1 MNYDLKVIKK
11 KFGENMMKLSRE
23 LFPTLLEE
31 KGLLSGLFLDN
42 FNPSKTLY
50 DDIKKNH
57 LEKEFKMFIYSF
69 LNEDEVIE
77 NSKKTPKELFEE
89 EGYDFYECKT
99 EEDIQKFKKYYAR
112 GEELCTFKGKRLDKC
127 YVFFAVK
134 KNVDEIKRENFKNP
148 IREDEYGTSVMSI
161 QFTKDEAHTLSIKN
175 RYNHALLEGNPD
187 ATYRNNLENIA
198 PGLTKSFE
206 NTYGL
211 VQFNPNTNFEM
222 KNYVRGKDGKFYKYN
237 YEINNI
243 YYCTDNII
251 IDNFEVKKLPKERY
265 IVMDYFILDMKEK
278 KITLYD
284 ESINDSFVSSIKN
297 IKKIDALKEDSN
309 KMVIIIGEEGNMIIK
324 LDPNDRIIEINN
336 ETLKSVSDNYFSKS
350 KYIDKLY
357 LNNVVEVGDNFLN
370 KNKSLSKISM
380 DNVKVIGKNFLEY
393 NDSIEEISLLN
404 VERIGYGFMFNSNNP
419 KMKKINMPKVEIIG
433 NSFMFSNYSVME
445 VFMPNV
451 KSIGNN
457 FFIFN
462 SIISTLN
469 LPLVETIGDS
479 FLENNELLYKL
490 YLPNVTNIGYN
501 FLKKNQV
508 LKKIVIPNVVEL
520 NTGALQ
526 FNNSLEELYVP
537 KVVKI
542 GDDVLKYNNTLTEF
556 ESLYL
561 EEIGK
566 NFLEYNRWLEK
577 FIAPNLRK
585 IGLYMLSVNDVLI
598 DIYVSNLMDEYKDNL
613 SKHMKEMLKQETPY
627 TLKLVKQ

>member
-31 KGLLSGLFLDN
+31 KGLLSGIFLDN

-50 DDIKKNH
+50 DDIKKDH
-57 LEKEFKMFIYSF
+57 LEKEFKMFIYGF
-69 LNEDEVIE
+69 LNKDEVIE

-112 GEELCTFKGKRLDKC
+112 GEELCTFKDKRLDKC
-127 YVFFAVK
+127 YVFFVVK
-134 KNVDEIKRENFKNP
+134 KNVDEIKRENFKKP

-211 VQFNPNTNFEM
+211 KQFNPNTNFEI

-243 YYCTDNII
+243 YYCADNII

-265 IVMDYFILDMKEK
+265 IVMDYFVLDMKDK
-278 KITLYD
+278 KIMLYD
-284 ESINDSFVSSIKN
+284 SKIDDSFISSIKN
-297 IKKIDALKEDSN
+297 IKKIDVLKCGLN
-309 KMVIIIGEEGNMIIK
+309 KTIVIIGEEGNMIIK
-324 LDPNDRIIEINN
+324 LDPNDRIIEVDN

-380 DNVKVIGKNFLEY
+380 DNVKIIGNNFLEY
-393 NDSIEEISLLN
+393 NEGIEDISLLN
-404 VERIGYGFMFNSNNP
+404 VKKIGRSFMFNCDNP
-419 KMKKINMPKVEIIG
+419 KLNKIYMPKVEIIG
-433 NSFMFSNYSVME
+433 NSFMFRNNSIME

-451 KSIGNN
+451 KTIGNN
-457 FFIFN
+457 FFM
-462 SIISTLN
+462 LN
-469 LPLVETIGDS
+469 PTIRNIEIPLVRKIGDS
-479 FLENNELLYKL
+479 FLEYDELLFEL
-490 YLPNVTNIGYN
+490 DLPNVVNIGNN
-501 FLKKNQV
+501 FLKRNTL
-508 LKKIVIPNVVEL
+508 LKKIYMPNAVEL
-520 NTGALQ
+520 KTGTLQ
-526 FNNSLEELYVP
+526 FNNSLKELKLPNVT
-537 KVVKI
+537 KI
-542 GDDVLKYNNTLTEF
+542 GDNVLKLNSILTYIE
-556 ESLYL
+556 LPLL
-561 EEIGK
+561 EEIGD
-566 NFLEYNRWLEK
+566 NFLEYNRYLER
-577 FIAPNLRK
+577 FVEPNLRK
-585 IGLYMLSVNDVLI
+585 IGRYMLSHNSVLTDI
-598 DIYVSNLMDEYKDNL
+598 DISNLLDEYKDNL

-627 TLKLVKQ
+627 TLKLKY

>member
-520 NTGALQ
+520 KTGTLQ
-526 FNNSLEELYVP
+526 FNNSLKELYVP

-598 DIYVSNLMDEYKDNL
+598 DIDVSNLMDEYKDNL

>member
-31 KGLLSGLFLDN
+31 KGLLSGIFLDN

-50 DDIKKNH
+50 DDIKKEH
-57 LEKEFKMFIYSF
+57 LEKEFKMFIYGF
-69 LNEDEVIE
+69 LNKDEVIE

-99 EEDIQKFKKYYAR
+99 EEDIQKFKKYYGR
-112 GEELCTFKGKRLDKC
+112 GEELCTFRDRRLDKC

-211 VQFNPNTNFEM
+211 VQFNPNNNFEM
-222 KNYVRGKDGKFYKYN
+222 KNYVRAKDGKFYKYN

-297 IKKIDALKEDSN
+297 IKKIDVLKEDSN

-370 KNKSLSKISM
+370 RNKSLSKISM
-380 DNVKVIGKNFLEY
+380 DNVKIIGKNFLEY
-393 NDSIEEISLLN
+393 NNSIEEISFLN
-404 VERIGYGFMFNSNNP
+404 VEKIGNGFMFQNNNP
-419 KMKKINMPKVEIIG
+419 KFKKIYMPKVEIIG
-433 NSFMFSNYSVME
+433 NSFMFRNNSIME

-457 FFIFN
+457 FFESNQIVR
-462 SIISTLN
+462 TLEI
-469 LPLVETIGDS
+469 PLVEKIGDN
-479 FLENNELLYKL
+479 FLENNELISEL
-490 YLPNVTNIGYN
+490 YLPSVINTGSN
-501 FLKKNQV
+501 FLKKNQI
-508 LKKIVIPNVVEL
+508 LKKLIIPNVIEL
-520 NTGALQ
+520 KNGALQ
-526 FNNSLEELYVP
+526 HNNNLKELYVP

-542 GDDVLKYNNTLTEF
+542 GDDVLMHNNTLTEF

-566 NFLEYNRWLEK
+566 NFLVYNRWLEK

-598 DIYVSNLMDEYKDNL
+598 DIDVSNLTDEYKDNL
-613 SKHMKEMLKQETPY
+613 SKHIKEMLKQETPY
-627 TLKLVKQ
+627 TLKLKY

>member
-566 NFLEYNRWLEK
+566 NFLEYNRWL
-577 FIAPNLRK
+577 
-585 IGLYMLSVNDVLI
+585 
-598 DIYVSNLMDEYKDNL
+598 
-613 SKHMKEMLKQETPY
+613 
-627 TLKLVKQ
+627 

>member
-148 IREDEYGTSVMSI
+148 IREDEYGTSVTSI

-598 DIYVSNLMDEYKDNL
+598 DIDVSNLMDEYKDNL

>member
-31 KGLLSGLFLDN
+31 KGLLSGIFLDN

-50 DDIKKNH
+50 DDIKKEH
-57 LEKEFKMFIYSF
+57 LEKEFKMFIYGF
-69 LNEDEVIE
+69 LNKDEVIE

-112 GEELCTFKGKRLDKC
+112 GEELCTFKDKRLDKC
-127 YVFFAVK
+127 YVFFVVK
-134 KNVDEIKRENFKNP
+134 KNVDEIKRENFKKP

-211 VQFNPNTNFEM
+211 KQFNPNTNFEI

-243 YYCTDNII
+243 YYCADNII

-265 IVMDYFILDMKEK
+265 IVMDYFVLDMKDK
-278 KITLYD
+278 KIMLYD
-284 ESINDSFVSSIKN
+284 SKIDDSFISSIKN
-297 IKKIDALKEDSN
+297 IKKIDVLKCGLN
-309 KMVIIIGEEGNMIIK
+309 KTIVIIGEEGNMIIK
-324 LDPNDRIIEINN
+324 LDPNDRIIEVDN

-380 DNVKVIGKNFLEY
+380 DNVKIIGNNFLEY
-393 NDSIEEISLLN
+393 NEGIEDISLLN
-404 VERIGYGFMFNSNNP
+404 VKKIGRSFMFNCDNP
-419 KMKKINMPKVEIIG
+419 KLNKIYMPKVEEIG
-433 NSFMFSNYSVME
+433 NSFMFGNHSVME
-445 VFMPNV
+445 VIMPNV
-451 KSIGNN
+451 KTIGNN
-457 FFIFN
+457 FFM
-462 SIISTLN
+462 LN
-469 LPLVETIGDS
+469 PTIRNIEIPLVRKIGDS
-479 FLENNELLYKL
+479 FLEYDELLFEL
-490 YLPNVTNIGYN
+490 DLPNVVNIGNN
-501 FLKKNQV
+501 FLKRNTL
-508 LKKIVIPNVVEL
+508 LKKIYMPNAVEL
-520 NTGALQ
+520 KTGTLQ
-526 FNNSLEELYVP
+526 FNNSLKELKLPNVT
-537 KVVKI
+537 KI
-542 GDDVLKYNNTLTEF
+542 GDNVLKLNSILTYIE
-556 ESLYL
+556 LPLL
-561 EEIGK
+561 EEIGD
-566 NFLEYNRWLEK
+566 NFLEYNRYLER
-577 FIAPNLRK
+577 FVEPNLRK
-585 IGLYMLSVNDVLI
+585 IGRYMLSHNSVLTDI
-598 DIYVSNLMDEYKDNL
+598 DISNLLDEYKDNL

-627 TLKLVKQ
+627 TLKLKY

>member
-31 KGLLSGLFLDN
+31 KGLLSGIFLDN

-50 DDIKKNH
+50 DDIKKDH
-57 LEKEFKMFIYSF
+57 LEKEFKMFIYGF
-69 LNEDEVIE
+69 LNKDEVIE

-211 VQFNPNTNFEM
+211 KQFNPNTNFEM

-297 IKKIDALKEDSN
+297 IKKIDVLKEDSN

-370 KNKSLSKISM
+370 RNKSLSKISM
-380 DNVKVIGKNFLEY
+380 DNVKIIGKNFLEY
-393 NDSIEEISLLN
+393 NNSIEEISFLN
-404 VERIGYGFMFNSNNP
+404 VEKIGNGFMFQNNNL
-419 KMKKINMPKVEIIG
+419 KFKKIYMPKVEIIG
-433 NSFMFSNYSVME
+433 NSFMFRNNSIME

-451 KSIGNN
+451 KNIGNN
-457 FFIFN
+457 FFESN
-462 SIISTLN
+462 SIIRILEI
-469 LPLVETIGDS
+469 PLAEKIGDS
-479 FLENNELLYKL
+479 FLENNELISEL
-490 YLPNVTNIGYN
+490 YLLSAINIGSN
-501 FLKKNQV
+501 FLKQNQI
-508 LKKIVIPNVVEL
+508 LKKLIIPNVIEL
-520 NTGALQ
+520 KNGALQ
-526 FNNSLEELYVP
+526 HNNNLKELYVP

-542 GDDVLKYNNTLTEF
+542 GDDVLMHNNTLTEF

-585 IGLYMLSVNDVLI
+585 IGPYMLSVNDALI
-598 DIYVSNLMDEYKDNL
+598 DIDVSNLMDEYKDNL

>member
-31 KGLLSGLFLDN
+31 KGLLSGIFLDN

-50 DDIKKNH
+50 DDIKKDH
-57 LEKEFKMFIYSF
+57 LEKEFKMFIYGF
-69 LNEDEVIE
+69 LNKDEVIE
-77 NSKKTPKELFEE
+77 NSKNTPKELFEE

-112 GEELCTFKGKRLDKC
+112 GEELCTFRGRRLDKC
-127 YVFFAVK
+127 YVFFVVK
-134 KNVDEIKRENFKNP
+134 KNVDEIKREKFKKP
-148 IREDEYGTSVMSI
+148 IREDDYGTSVMSI

-211 VQFNPNTNFEM
+211 KQFNPNTNFEI
-222 KNYVRGKDGKFYKYN
+222 KNYVRGKNGKFYKYN

-243 YYCTDNII
+243 YYCTDNVI

-265 IVMDYFILDMKEK
+265 IVMDYFILDMKDK

-297 IKKIDALKEDSN
+297 IKKIDVLKCGLN
-309 KMVIIIGEEGNMIIK
+309 KTIVIIGEEGNMIIK
-324 LDPNDRIIEINN
+324 LDPNDRIIEVDN

-380 DNVKVIGKNFLEY
+380 DNVKIIGNNFLEY
-393 NDSIEEISLLN
+393 NEGIEDISLLN
-404 VERIGYGFMFNSNNP
+404 VKKIGRSFMFNCDNP
-419 KMKKINMPKVEIIG
+419 KLNKIYMPKVEEIG
-433 NSFMFSNYSVME
+433 NSFMFGNHSVME
-445 VFMPNV
+445 VIMPNV
-451 KSIGNN
+451 KTIGNN
-457 FFIFN
+457 FFM
-462 SIISTLN
+462 LN
-469 LPLVETIGDS
+469 PTIRNIEIPLVRKIGDS
-479 FLENNELLYKL
+479 FLEYDELLFEL
-490 YLPNVTNIGYN
+490 DLPNVVNIGNN
-501 FLKKNQV
+501 FLKRNTL
-508 LKKIVIPNVVEL
+508 LKKIYMPNAVEL
-520 NTGALQ
+520 KTGTLQ
-526 FNNSLEELYVP
+526 FNNSLKELKLPNVT
-537 KVVKI
+537 KI
-542 GDDVLKYNNTLTEF
+542 GDNVLKLNSILTYIE
-556 ESLYL
+556 LPLL
-561 EEIGK
+561 EEIGD
-566 NFLEYNRWLEK
+566 NFLEYNRYLER
-577 FIAPNLRK
+577 FVEPNLRK
-585 IGLYMLSVNDVLI
+585 IGRYMLSHNSVLTDI
-598 DIYVSNLMDEYKDNL
+598 DISNLLDEYKDNL

>member
-31 KGLLSGLFLDN
+31 KDLLSGIFLDN

-50 DDIKKNH
+50 DDIKKDH
-57 LEKEFKMFIYSF
+57 LEKEFKMFIYGF
-69 LNEDEVIE
+69 LNKDEVIE

-112 GEELCTFKGKRLDKC
+112 GEELCTFRGRRLDKC
-127 YVFFAVK
+127 YVFFVVK
-134 KNVDEIKRENFKNP
+134 KNVDEIKREKFKKP
-148 IREDEYGTSVMSI
+148 IREDDYGTSVMSI

-211 VQFNPNTNFEM
+211 KQFNPNTNFEI

-243 YYCTDNII
+243 YYCADNII

-265 IVMDYFILDMKEK
+265 IVMDYFILDMKDK

-297 IKKIDALKEDSN
+297 IKKIDVLKCGLN
-309 KMVIIIGEEGNMIIK
+309 KTIVIIGEEGNMIIK
-324 LDPNDRIIEINN
+324 LDPNDRIIEVDN

-380 DNVKVIGKNFLEY
+380 DNVKIIGNNFLEY
-393 NDSIEEISLLN
+393 NEGIEDISLLN
-404 VERIGYGFMFNSNNP
+404 VKKIGRSFMFNCDNP
-419 KMKKINMPKVEIIG
+419 KLNKIYMPKVEEIG
-433 NSFMFSNYSVME
+433 NSFMFGNHSVME
-445 VFMPNV
+445 VIMPNV
-451 KSIGNN
+451 KTIGNN
-457 FFIFN
+457 FFM
-462 SIISTLN
+462 LN
-469 LPLVETIGDS
+469 PTIRNIEIPLVRKIGDS
-479 FLENNELLYKL
+479 FLEYDELLFEL
-490 YLPNVTNIGYN
+490 DLPNVVNIGNN
-501 FLKKNQV
+501 FLKRNTL
-508 LKKIVIPNVVEL
+508 LKKIYMPNAVEL
-520 NTGALQ
+520 KTGTLQ
-526 FNNSLEELYVP
+526 FNNSLKELKLPNVT
-537 KVVKI
+537 KI
-542 GDDVLKYNNTLTEF
+542 GDNVLKLNSILTYIE
-556 ESLYL
+556 LPLL
-561 EEIGK
+561 EEIGD
-566 NFLEYNRWLEK
+566 NFLEYNRYLER
-577 FIAPNLRK
+577 FVEPNLRK
-585 IGLYMLSVNDVLI
+585 IGRYMLSHNSVLTDI
-598 DIYVSNLMDEYKDNL
+598 DISNLLDEYKDNL

-627 TLKLVKQ
+627 TLKLKY

>member
-31 KGLLSGLFLDN
+31 KGLLSGIFLDN

-50 DDIKKNH
+50 DDIKKDH
-57 LEKEFKMFIYSF
+57 LEKEFKMFIYGF
-69 LNEDEVIE
+69 LNKDEVIE

-112 GEELCTFKGKRLDKC
+112 GEELCTFRGRRLDKC
-127 YVFFAVK
+127 YVFFVVK
-134 KNVDEIKRENFKNP
+134 KNVDEIKREKFKKP
-148 IREDEYGTSVMSI
+148 IKEDDYGTSVMSI

-211 VQFNPNTNFEM
+211 KQFNPNTNFEI

-243 YYCTDNII
+243 YYCADNII

-265 IVMDYFILDMKEK
+265 IVMDYFILDMKDK

-284 ESINDSFVSSIKN
+284 ESINDSFFSSIKN
-297 IKKIDALKEDSN
+297 IKKIDVLKCGLN
-309 KMVIIIGEEGNMIIK
+309 KTIVIIGEEGNMIIK
-324 LDPNDRIIEINN
+324 LDPNDRIIEVDN

-380 DNVKVIGKNFLEY
+380 DNVKIIGNNFLEY
-393 NDSIEEISLLN
+393 NEGIEDISLLN
-404 VERIGYGFMFNSNNP
+404 VKKIGRSFMFNCDNP
-419 KMKKINMPKVEIIG
+419 KLNKIYMPKVEEIG
-433 NSFMFSNYSVME
+433 NSFMFGNHSVME
-445 VFMPNV
+445 VIMPNV
-451 KSIGNN
+451 KKIGNN
-457 FFIFN
+457 FFM
-462 SIISTLN
+462 LN
-469 LPLVETIGDS
+469 PTIRNIEIPLVRKIGDS
-479 FLENNELLYKL
+479 FLEYDELLFEL
-490 YLPNVTNIGYN
+490 DLPNVVNIGNN
-501 FLKKNQV
+501 FLKRNTL
-508 LKKIVIPNVVEL
+508 LKKIYMPNAVEL
-520 NTGALQ
+520 KTGTLQ
-526 FNNSLEELYVP
+526 FNNSLKELKLPNVT
-537 KVVKI
+537 KI
-542 GDDVLKYNNTLTEF
+542 GDNVLKLNSILTYIE
-556 ESLYL
+556 LPLL
-561 EEIGK
+561 EEIGD
-566 NFLEYNRWLEK
+566 NFLEYNRYLER
-577 FIAPNLRK
+577 FVEPNLRK
-585 IGLYMLSVNDVLI
+585 IGRYMLSHNSVLTDI
-598 DIYVSNLMDEYKDNL
+598 DISNLLDEYKDNL

-627 TLKLVKQ
+627 TLKLKY

>member
-31 KGLLSGLFLDN
+31 KDLLSGIFLDN

-50 DDIKKNH
+50 DDIKKDH
-57 LEKEFKMFIYSF
+57 LEKEFKMFIYGF
-69 LNEDEVIE
+69 LNKDEVIE

-112 GEELCTFKGKRLDKC
+112 GEELCTFRGRRLDKC
-127 YVFFAVK
+127 YVFFVVK
-134 KNVDEIKRENFKNP
+134 KNVDEIKREKFKKP
-148 IREDEYGTSVMSI
+148 IREDDYGTSVMSI

-211 VQFNPNTNFEM
+211 KQFNPNTNFEI

-243 YYCTDNII
+243 YYCADNII

-265 IVMDYFILDMKEK
+265 IVMDYFILDMKDK

-297 IKKIDALKEDSN
+297 IKKIDVLKCGLN
-309 KMVIIIGEEGNMIIK
+309 KIVVIIGEEGNMIIK
-324 LDPNDRIIEINN
+324 LDPNDRIIEVDN

-380 DNVKVIGKNFLEY
+380 DNVKIIGNNFLEY
-393 NDSIEEISLLN
+393 NEGIEDISLLN
-404 VERIGYGFMFNSNNP
+404 VKKIGRSFMFNCDNP
-419 KMKKINMPKVEIIG
+419 KLNKIYMPKVEEIG
-433 NSFMFSNYSVME
+433 NSFMFGNHSVME
-445 VFMPNV
+445 VIMPNV
-451 KSIGNN
+451 KTIGNN
-457 FFIFN
+457 FFM
-462 SIISTLN
+462 LN
-469 LPLVETIGDS
+469 PTIRNIEIPLVRKIGDS
-479 FLENNELLYKL
+479 FLEYDELLFEL
-490 YLPNVTNIGYN
+490 DLPNVVNIGNN
-501 FLKKNQV
+501 FLKRNTL
-508 LKKIVIPNVVEL
+508 LKKIYMPNAVEL
-520 NTGALQ
+520 KTGTLQ
-526 FNNSLEELYVP
+526 FNNSLKELKLPNVT
-537 KVVKI
+537 KI
-542 GDDVLKYNNTLTEF
+542 GDNVLKLNSILTYIE
-556 ESLYL
+556 LPLL
-561 EEIGK
+561 EEIGD
-566 NFLEYNRWLEK
+566 NFLEYNRYLER
-577 FIAPNLRK
+577 FVEPNLRK
-585 IGLYMLSVNDVLI
+585 IGRYMLSHNSVLTDI
-598 DIYVSNLMDEYKDNL
+598 DISNLLDEYKDNL

-627 TLKLVKQ
+627 TLKLKY

>member
-31 KGLLSGLFLDN
+31 KGLLSGIFLDN

-50 DDIKKNH
+50 DDIKKDH
-57 LEKEFKMFIYSF
+57 LEKEFKMFIYGF
-69 LNEDEVIE
+69 LNKDEVIE

-112 GEELCTFKGKRLDKC
+112 GEELCTFRDRRLDKC
-127 YVFFAVK
+127 YVFFVVK
-134 KNVDEIKRENFKNP
+134 KNVDEIKREKFKKP
-148 IREDEYGTSVMSI
+148 IREDDYGTSVMSI

-211 VQFNPNTNFEM
+211 KQFNPNTNFEI

-243 YYCTDNII
+243 YYCADNII

-265 IVMDYFILDMKEK
+265 IVMDYFILDMKDK

-297 IKKIDALKEDSN
+297 IKKIDVLKCGLN
-309 KMVIIIGEEGNMIIK
+309 KTIVIIGEEGNMIIK
-324 LDPNDRIIEINN
+324 LDPNDRIIEVDN

-380 DNVKVIGKNFLEY
+380 DNVKIIGNNFLEY
-393 NDSIEEISLLN
+393 NEGIEDISLLN
-404 VERIGYGFMFNSNNP
+404 VKKIGRSFMFNCDNP
-419 KMKKINMPKVEIIG
+419 KLNKIYMPKVEEIG
-433 NSFMFSNYSVME
+433 NSFMFGNHSVME
-445 VFMPNV
+445 VIMPNV
-451 KSIGNN
+451 KKIGNN
-457 FFIFN
+457 FFM
-462 SIISTLN
+462 LN
-469 LPLVETIGDS
+469 PTIRNIEIPLVRKIGDS
-479 FLENNELLYKL
+479 FLEYDELLFEL
-490 YLPNVTNIGYN
+490 DLPNVVNIGNN
-501 FLKKNQV
+501 FLKRNTL
-508 LKKIVIPNVVEL
+508 LKKIYMPNAVEL
-520 NTGALQ
+520 KTGTLQ
-526 FNNSLEELYVP
+526 FNNSLKELKLPNVT
-537 KVVKI
+537 KI
-542 GDDVLKYNNTLTEF
+542 GDNVLKLNSILTYIE
-556 ESLYL
+556 LPLL
-561 EEIGK
+561 EEIGD
-566 NFLEYNRWLEK
+566 NFLEYNRYLER
-577 FIAPNLRK
+577 FVEPNLRK
-585 IGLYMLSVNDVLI
+585 IGRYMLSHNSVLTDI
-598 DIYVSNLMDEYKDNL
+598 DISNLLDEYKDNL

-627 TLKLVKQ
+627 TLKLKY

>member
-598 DIYVSNLMDEYKDNL
+598 DIDVSNLMDEYKDNL
-613 SKHMKEMLKQETPY
+613 SKHMKEMLKQETQY

>member
-211 VQFNPNTNFEM
+211 VQFNPNINFEM

-598 DIYVSNLMDEYKDNL
+598 DIDVSNLMDEYKDNL

>member
-11 KFGENMMKLSRE
+11 KFGEKMMKLSRE

-598 DIYVSNLMDEYKDNL
+598 DIDVSNLMDEYKDNL

>member
-31 KGLLSGLFLDN
+31 KGLLSGIFLDN

-50 DDIKKNH
+50 DDIKKDH
-57 LEKEFKMFIYSF
+57 LEKEFKMFIYGF
-69 LNEDEVIE
+69 LNKDEVIE

-112 GEELCTFKGKRLDKC
+112 GEELCTFRGRRLDKC
-127 YVFFAVK
+127 YVFFVVK
-134 KNVDEIKRENFKNP
+134 KNVDEIKREKFKKP
-148 IREDEYGTSVMSI
+148 IREDDYGTSVMSI

-211 VQFNPNTNFEM
+211 KQFNPNTNFEI

-243 YYCTDNII
+243 YYCADNII

-265 IVMDYFILDMKEK
+265 IVMDYFILDMKDK

-297 IKKIDALKEDSN
+297 IKKIDVLKCGLN
-309 KMVIIIGEEGNMIIK
+309 KTIVIIGEEGNMIIK
-324 LDPNDRIIEINN
+324 LDPNDRIIEVDN

-380 DNVKVIGKNFLEY
+380 DNVKIIGNNFLEY
-393 NDSIEEISLLN
+393 NEGIEDISLLN
-404 VERIGYGFMFNSNNP
+404 VKKIGRSFMFNCDNP
-419 KMKKINMPKVEIIG
+419 KLNKIYMPKVEEIG
-433 NSFMFSNYSVME
+433 NSFMFGNHSVME
-445 VFMPNV
+445 VIMPNV
-451 KSIGNN
+451 KTIGNN
-457 FFIFN
+457 FFM
-462 SIISTLN
+462 LN
-469 LPLVETIGDS
+469 PTIRNIEIPLVRKIGDS
-479 FLENNELLYKL
+479 FLEYDELLFEL
-490 YLPNVTNIGYN
+490 DLPNVVNIGNN
-501 FLKKNQV
+501 FLKRNTL
-508 LKKIVIPNVVEL
+508 LKKIYMPNAVEL
-520 NTGALQ
+520 KTGTLQ
-526 FNNSLEELYVP
+526 FNNSLKELKLPNVT
-537 KVVKI
+537 KI
-542 GDDVLKYNNTLTEF
+542 GDNVLKLNSILTYIE
-556 ESLYL
+556 LPLL
-561 EEIGK
+561 EEIGD
-566 NFLEYNRWLEK
+566 NFLEYNRYLER
-577 FIAPNLRK
+577 FVEPNLRK
-585 IGLYMLSVNDVLI
+585 IGRYMLSHNSVLTDI
-598 DIYVSNLMDEYKDNL
+598 DISNLLDEYKDNL

-627 TLKLVKQ
+627 TLKLKY

>member
-11 KFGENMMKLSRE
+11 KFGEDMMKLSRE

-31 KGLLSGLFLDN
+31 QGLLSGIFLDN
-42 FNPSKTLY
+42 FNPSKILY
-50 DDIKKNH
+50 EDIKKNH
-57 LEKEFKMFIYSF
+57 LEKEFKIFIYGF

-89 EGYDFYECKT
+89 EGYDFFECQT

-112 GEELCTFKGKRLDKC
+112 GEELCTFRGKRLNKC

-134 KNVDEIKRENFKNP
+134 KNVDEIKRENFKTP

-161 QFTKDEAHTLSIKN
+161 QFTKDESHTLSIKN
-175 RYNHALLEGNPD
+175 RYNHALLNGNPD
-187 ATYRNNLENIA
+187 VTYRNNLENIA

-211 VQFNPNTNFEM
+211 KQFNPNTNFEI

-243 YYCTDNII
+243 YYC
-251 IDNFEVKKLPKERY
+251 
-265 IVMDYFILDMKEK
+265 MKEK

-297 IKKIDALKEDSN
+297 IKKIDILKEDSN
-309 KMVIIIGEEGNMIIK
+309 KIVVIIGEEGNMIIK
-324 LDPNDRIIEINN
+324 LDPNDRIIEVDN
-336 ETLKSVSDNYFSKS
+336 ETLKNVSDNYFFRT

-370 KNKSLSKISM
+370 KNKSLSKILM
-380 DNVKVIGKNFLEY
+380 DNVKIIGKNFLEY
-393 NDSIEEISLLN
+393 NNNIEEISFFN
-404 VERIGYGFMFNSNNP
+404 VEKIGNGFMFQNNNP
-419 KMKKINMPKVEIIG
+419 KFKKIYMPKVEKIG
-433 NSFMFSNYSVME
+433 NNFMFRNNSVME
-445 VFMPNV
+445 VFMPCV

-457 FFIFN
+457 FFDSNQIVR
-462 SIISTLN
+462 ILEI
-469 LPLVETIGDS
+469 PLAEKIGDN
-479 FLENNELLYKL
+479 FLENNELISKL
-490 YLPNVTNIGYN
+490 YLPSAINIGSN
-501 FLKKNQV
+501 FLKQNQI
-508 LKKIVIPNVVEL
+508 LKKIIIPNVIEL
-520 NTGALQ
+520 KNGTLQ
-526 FNNSLEELYVP
+526 HNNNLKELYVP
-537 KVVKI
+537 RVVKI
-542 GDDVLKYNNTLTEF
+542 GDNVLELNNSLTEF

-566 NFLEYNRWLEK
+566 KFLEYNRWLEK

-585 IGLYMLSVNDVLI
+585 IGPYMLSVNDALI
-598 DIYVSNLMDEYKDNL
+598 DIVISNLTDEYKDNL

-627 TLKLVKQ
+627 TLKLKY

>member
-11 KFGENMMKLSRE
+11 KFGEKMMKLSRE

-187 ATYRNNLENIA
+187 STYRNNLENIA

-598 DIYVSNLMDEYKDNL
+598 DIDVSNLMDEYKDNL

-627 TLKLVKQ
+627 TLKLKY

>member
-11 KFGENMMKLSRE
+11 KFGEDMMKLSRE

-31 KGLLSGLFLDN
+31 QGLLSGIFLDN
-42 FNPSKTLY
+42 FNPSKILY
-50 DDIKKNH
+50 EDIKKNH
-57 LEKEFKMFIYSF
+57 LEKEFKMFIYGF

-77 NSKKTPKELFEE
+77 NSKRTPKELFEE

-99 EEDIQKFKKYYAR
+99 EEDIQKFKKYYTR
-112 GEELCTFKGKRLDKC
+112 GEELCTFRDRRLDKC
-127 YVFFAVK
+127 YVFFVVK
-134 KNVDEIKRENFKNP
+134 KNVDEIKRENFKKP

-211 VQFNPNTNFEM
+211 KQFNPNTNFEI

-243 YYCTDNII
+243 YYCADNII

-265 IVMDYFILDMKEK
+265 IVMDYFILDMKDK

-297 IKKIDALKEDSN
+297 IKKIDILKEDSN
-309 KMVIIIGEEGNMIIK
+309 KRVVIIGEEGNMIIK
-324 LDPNDRIIEINN
+324 LDPNDRIIEVDN

-380 DNVKVIGKNFLEY
+380 DNVKIIGKNFLEY
-393 NDSIEEISLLN
+393 NDGIEEISFSN
-404 VERIGYGFMFNSNNP
+404 VEKIGYGFMFHSNNS

-433 NSFMFSNYSVME
+433 NSFMFSNDSVME

-457 FFIFN
+457 FLIFN

-469 LPLVETIGDS
+469 LPLVETIGYG
-479 FLENNELLYKL
+479 FLENNELLYEL

-501 FLKKNQV
+501 FLKKNQL
-508 LKKIVIPNVVEL
+508 LKKIVIPNAVEL
-520 NTGALQ
+520 KTGSLQ
-526 FNNSLEELYVP
+526 FNNSLKELHVP

-585 IGLYMLSVNDVLI
+585 IGPYILLHNNVLFDI
-598 DIYVSNLMDEYKDNL
+598 DVSNLTDEYKDNL

-627 TLKLVKQ
+627 TLKLKY

>member
-11 KFGENMMKLSRE
+11 KFGEKMMKLSRE

-520 NTGALQ
+520 NTVALQ

-598 DIYVSNLMDEYKDNL
+598 DIDVSNLMDEYKDNL

>member
-31 KGLLSGLFLDN
+31 KGLLSGIFLDN

-50 DDIKKNH
+50 DDIKKDH
-57 LEKEFKMFIYSF
+57 LEKEFKMFIYGF
-69 LNEDEVIE
+69 LNKDEVIE

-112 GEELCTFKGKRLDKC
+112 GEELCTFRGRRLYKC
-127 YVFFAVK
+127 YVFFVVK
-134 KNVDEIKRENFKNP
+134 KNVDEIKREKFKKP
-148 IREDEYGTSVMSI
+148 IREDDYGTSVMSI

-211 VQFNPNTNFEM
+211 KQFNPNTNFEI

-243 YYCTDNII
+243 YYCADNII

-265 IVMDYFILDMKEK
+265 IVMDYFILDMKDK

-297 IKKIDALKEDSN
+297 IKKIDVLKCGLN
-309 KMVIIIGEEGNMIIK
+309 KTIVIIGEEGNMIIK
-324 LDPNDRIIEINN
+324 LDPNDRIIEVDN

-380 DNVKVIGKNFLEY
+380 DNVKIIGNNFLEY
-393 NDSIEEISLLN
+393 NEGIEDISLLN
-404 VERIGYGFMFNSNNP
+404 VKKIGRSFMFNCDNP
-419 KMKKINMPKVEIIG
+419 KLNKIYMPKVEEIG
-433 NSFMFSNYSVME
+433 NSFMFGNHSVME
-445 VFMPNV
+445 VIMPNV
-451 KSIGNN
+451 KTIGNN
-457 FFIFN
+457 FFM
-462 SIISTLN
+462 LN
-469 LPLVETIGDS
+469 PTIRNIEIPLVRKIGDS
-479 FLENNELLYKL
+479 FLEYDELLFEL
-490 YLPNVTNIGYN
+490 DLPNVVNIGNN
-501 FLKKNQV
+501 FLKRNTL
-508 LKKIVIPNVVEL
+508 LKKIYMPNAVEL
-520 NTGALQ
+520 KTGTLQ
-526 FNNSLEELYVP
+526 FNNSLKELKLPNVT
-537 KVVKI
+537 KI
-542 GDDVLKYNNTLTEF
+542 GDNVLKLNSILTYIE
-556 ESLYL
+556 LPLL
-561 EEIGK
+561 EEIGD
-566 NFLEYNRWLEK
+566 NFLEYNRYLER
-577 FIAPNLRK
+577 FVEPNLRK
-585 IGLYMLSVNDVLI
+585 IGRYMLSHNSVLTDI
-598 DIYVSNLMDEYKDNL
+598 DISNLLDEYKDNL

-627 TLKLVKQ
+627 TLKLKY

>member
-598 DIYVSNLMDEYKDNL
+598 DIDVSNLMDEYKDNL

>member
-1 MNYDLKVIKK
+1 MI
-11 KFGENMMKLSRE
+11 KLSRE

-31 KGLLSGLFLDN
+31 KGLLSGIFLDN

-50 DDIKKNH
+50 DDIKKDH
-57 LEKEFKMFIYSF
+57 LEKEFKMFIYGF
-69 LNEDEVIE
+69 LNKDEVIE

-112 GEELCTFKGKRLDKC
+112 GEELCTFRDRRLDKC
-127 YVFFAVK
+127 YVFFVVK
-134 KNVDEIKRENFKNP
+134 KNVDEIKREKFKKP
-148 IREDEYGTSVMSI
+148 IREDDYGTSVMSI

-211 VQFNPNTNFEM
+211 KQFNPNTNFEI

-243 YYCTDNII
+243 YYCADNII

-265 IVMDYFILDMKEK
+265 IVMDYFILDMKDK

-297 IKKIDALKEDSN
+297 IKKIDVLKCGLN
-309 KMVIIIGEEGNMIIK
+309 KTIVIIGEEGNMIIK
-324 LDPNDRIIEINN
+324 LDPNDRIIEVDN

-380 DNVKVIGKNFLEY
+380 DNVKIIGNNFLEY
-393 NDSIEEISLLN
+393 NEGIEDISLLN
-404 VERIGYGFMFNSNNP
+404 VKKIGRSFMFNCDNP
-419 KMKKINMPKVEIIG
+419 KLNKIYMPKVEEIG
-433 NSFMFSNYSVME
+433 NSFMFGNHSVME
-445 VFMPNV
+445 VIMPNV
-451 KSIGNN
+451 KKIGNN
-457 FFIFN
+457 FFM
-462 SIISTLN
+462 LN
-469 LPLVETIGDS
+469 PTIRNIEIPLVRKIGDS
-479 FLENNELLYKL
+479 FLEYDELLFEL
-490 YLPNVTNIGYN
+490 DLPNVVNIGNN
-501 FLKKNQV
+501 FLKRNTL
-508 LKKIVIPNVVEL
+508 LKKIYMPNAVEL
-520 NTGALQ
+520 KTGTLQ
-526 FNNSLEELYVP
+526 FNNSLKELKLPNVT
-537 KVVKI
+537 KI
-542 GDDVLKYNNTLTEF
+542 GDNVLKLNSILTYIE
-556 ESLYL
+556 LPLL
-561 EEIGK
+561 EEIGD
-566 NFLEYNRWLEK
+566 NFLEYNRYLER
-577 FIAPNLRK
+577 FVEPNLRK
-585 IGLYMLSVNDVLI
+585 IGRYMLSHNSVLTDI
-598 DIYVSNLMDEYKDNL
+598 DISNLLDEYKDNL

-627 TLKLVKQ
+627 TLKLKY

>member
-31 KGLLSGLFLDN
+31 KGLLSGIFLDN

-50 DDIKKNH
+50 DDIKKDH
-57 LEKEFKMFIYSF
+57 LEKEFKMFIYGF
-69 LNEDEVIE
+69 LNKDEVIE

-112 GEELCTFKGKRLDKC
+112 GEELCTFRGRRLDKC
-127 YVFFAVK
+127 YVFFVVK
-134 KNVDEIKRENFKNP
+134 KNVDEIKREKFKKP
-148 IREDEYGTSVMSI
+148 IKEDDYGTSVMSI

-211 VQFNPNTNFEM
+211 KQFNPNTNFEI

-243 YYCTDNII
+243 YYCADNII

-265 IVMDYFILDMKEK
+265 IVMDYFILDMKDK

-297 IKKIDALKEDSN
+297 IKKIDVLKCGLN
-309 KMVIIIGEEGNMIIK
+309 KTIVIIGEEGNMIIK
-324 LDPNDRIIEINN
+324 LDPNDRIIEVDN

-380 DNVKVIGKNFLEY
+380 DNVKIIGNNFLEY
-393 NDSIEEISLLN
+393 NEGIEDISLLN
-404 VERIGYGFMFNSNNP
+404 VKKIGRSFMFNCDNP
-419 KMKKINMPKVEIIG
+419 KLNKIYMPKVEEIG
-433 NSFMFSNYSVME
+433 NSFMFGNHSVME
-445 VFMPNV
+445 VIMPNV
-451 KSIGNN
+451 KKIGNN
-457 FFIFN
+457 FFM
-462 SIISTLN
+462 LN
-469 LPLVETIGDS
+469 PTIRNIEIPLVRKIGDS
-479 FLENNELLYKL
+479 FLEYDELLFEL
-490 YLPNVTNIGYN
+490 DLPNVVNIGNN
-501 FLKKNQV
+501 FLKRNTL
-508 LKKIVIPNVVEL
+508 LKKIYMPNAVEL
-520 NTGALQ
+520 KTGTLQ
-526 FNNSLEELYVP
+526 FNNSLKELKLPNVT
-537 KVVKI
+537 KI
-542 GDDVLKYNNTLTEF
+542 GDNVLKLNSILTYIE
-556 ESLYL
+556 LPLL
-561 EEIGK
+561 EEIGD
-566 NFLEYNRWLEK
+566 NFLEYNRYLER
-577 FIAPNLRK
+577 FVEPNLRK
-585 IGLYMLSVNDVLI
+585 IGRYMLSHNSVLTDI
-598 DIYVSNLMDEYKDNL
+598 DISNLLDEYKDNL

-627 TLKLVKQ
+627 TLKLKY

>member
-31 KGLLSGLFLDN
+31 KGLLSGIFLDN

-50 DDIKKNH
+50 DDIKKDH
-57 LEKEFKMFIYSF
+57 LEKEFKMFIYGF
-69 LNEDEVIE
+69 LNKDEVIE

-112 GEELCTFKGKRLDKC
+112 GEELCTFKDKRLNKC
-127 YVFFAVK
+127 YVFFVVK
-134 KNVDEIKRENFKNP
+134 KNVDEIKREKFKKP

-211 VQFNPNTNFEM
+211 KQFNPNTNFEI

-243 YYCTDNII
+243 YYCADNII

-265 IVMDYFILDMKEK
+265 IVMDYFILDMKDK

-297 IKKIDALKEDSN
+297 IKKIDVLKCGLN
-309 KMVIIIGEEGNMIIK
+309 KTIVIIGEEGNMIIK
-324 LDPNDRIIEINN
+324 LDPNDRIIEVDN

-380 DNVKVIGKNFLEY
+380 DNVKIIGNNFLEY
-393 NDSIEEISLLN
+393 NEGIEDISLLN
-404 VERIGYGFMFNSNNP
+404 VKKIGRSFMFNCDNP
-419 KMKKINMPKVEIIG
+419 KLNKIYMPKVEEIG
-433 NSFMFSNYSVME
+433 NSFMFGNHSVME
-445 VFMPNV
+445 VIMPNV
-451 KSIGNN
+451 KTIGNN
-457 FFIFN
+457 FFM
-462 SIISTLN
+462 LN
-469 LPLVETIGDS
+469 PTIRNIEIPLVRKIGDS
-479 FLENNELLYKL
+479 FLEYDELLFEL
-490 YLPNVTNIGYN
+490 DLPNVVNIGNN
-501 FLKKNQV
+501 FLKRNTL
-508 LKKIVIPNVVEL
+508 LKKIYMPNAVEL
-520 NTGALQ
+520 KTGTLQ
-526 FNNSLEELYVP
+526 FNNSLKELKLPNVT
-537 KVVKI
+537 KI
-542 GDDVLKYNNTLTEF
+542 GDNVLKLNSILTYIE
-556 ESLYL
+556 LPLL
-561 EEIGK
+561 EEIGD
-566 NFLEYNRWLEK
+566 NFLEYNRYLER
-577 FIAPNLRK
+577 FVEPNLRK
-585 IGLYMLSVNDVLI
+585 IGRYMLSHNSVLTDI
-598 DIYVSNLMDEYKDNL
+598 DISNLLDEYKDNL

-627 TLKLVKQ
+627 TLKLKY

>member
-69 LNEDEVIE
+69 LNQDEVIE

-99 EEDIQKFKKYYAR
+99 EEDIQKFKKYCAR

-526 FNNSLEELYVP
+526 LNNSLEELYVP

-598 DIYVSNLMDEYKDNL
+598 DIDVSNLMDEYKDNL

>member
-31 KGLLSGLFLDN
+31 KGLLSGIFLDN

-50 DDIKKNH
+50 DDIKKDH
-57 LEKEFKMFIYSF
+57 LEKEFKMFIYGF
-69 LNEDEVIE
+69 LNKDEVIE

-112 GEELCTFKGKRLDKC
+112 GEELCTFRDRRLDKC
-127 YVFFAVK
+127 YVFFVVK
-134 KNVDEIKRENFKNP
+134 KNVDEIKREKFKKP
-148 IREDEYGTSVMSI
+148 IREDDYGTSVMSI
-161 QFTKDEAHTLSIKN
+161 QFTKDEAHTLSKKN

-211 VQFNPNTNFEM
+211 KQFNPNTNFEI

-243 YYCTDNII
+243 YYCADNII

-265 IVMDYFILDMKEK
+265 IVMDYFILDMKDK

-297 IKKIDALKEDSN
+297 IKKIDVLKCGLN
-309 KMVIIIGEEGNMIIK
+309 KTIVIIGEEGNMIIK
-324 LDPNDRIIEINN
+324 LDPNDRIIEVDN

-380 DNVKVIGKNFLEY
+380 DNVKIIGNNFLEY
-393 NDSIEEISLLN
+393 NEGIEDISLLN
-404 VERIGYGFMFNSNNP
+404 VKKIGRSFMFNCDNP
-419 KMKKINMPKVEIIG
+419 KLNKIYMPKVEEIG
-433 NSFMFSNYSVME
+433 NSFMFGNHSVME
-445 VFMPNV
+445 VIMPNV
-451 KSIGNN
+451 KKIGNN
-457 FFIFN
+457 FFM
-462 SIISTLN
+462 LN
-469 LPLVETIGDS
+469 PTIRNIEIPLVRKIGDS
-479 FLENNELLYKL
+479 FLEYDELLFEL
-490 YLPNVTNIGYN
+490 DLPNVVNIGNN
-501 FLKKNQV
+501 FLKRNTL
-508 LKKIVIPNVVEL
+508 LKKIYMPNAVEL
-520 NTGALQ
+520 KTGTLQ
-526 FNNSLEELYVP
+526 FNNSLKELKLPNVT
-537 KVVKI
+537 KI
-542 GDDVLKYNNTLTEF
+542 GDNVLKLNSILTYIE
-556 ESLYL
+556 LPLL
-561 EEIGK
+561 EEIGD
-566 NFLEYNRWLEK
+566 NFLEYNRYLER
-577 FIAPNLRK
+577 FVEPNLRK
-585 IGLYMLSVNDVLI
+585 IGRYMLSHNSVLTDI
-598 DIYVSNLMDEYKDNL
+598 DISNLLDEYKDNL

-627 TLKLVKQ
+627 TLKLKY

>member
-31 KGLLSGLFLDN
+31 KGLLSGIFLDN

-50 DDIKKNH
+50 DDIKKDH
-57 LEKEFKMFIYSF
+57 LEKEFKMFIYGF
-69 LNEDEVIE
+69 LNKDEVIE

-112 GEELCTFKGKRLDKC
+112 GEELCTFRGRRLDKC
-127 YVFFAVK
+127 YVFFVVK
-134 KNVDEIKRENFKNP
+134 KNVDEIKREKFKKP
-148 IREDEYGTSVMSI
+148 IREDDYGTSVMSI

-211 VQFNPNTNFEM
+211 KQFNPNTNFEI

-243 YYCTDNII
+243 YYCADNII

-265 IVMDYFILDMKEK
+265 IVMDYFILDMKDK

-297 IKKIDALKEDSN
+297 IKKIDVLKCGLN
-309 KMVIIIGEEGNMIIK
+309 KTIVIIGEEGNMIIK
-324 LDPNDRIIEINN
+324 LDPNDRIIEVDN

-380 DNVKVIGKNFLEY
+380 DNVKIIGNNFLEY
-393 NDSIEEISLLN
+393 NEGIEDISLLN
-404 VERIGYGFMFNSNNP
+404 VKKIGRSFMFNCDNP
-419 KMKKINMPKVEIIG
+419 KLNKIYMPKVEEIG
-433 NSFMFSNYSVME
+433 NSFMFGNHSVME
-445 VFMPNV
+445 VIMPNV
-451 KSIGNN
+451 KTIGNN
-457 FFIFN
+457 FFM
-462 SIISTLN
+462 LN
-469 LPLVETIGDS
+469 PTIRNIEIPLVRKIGDS
-479 FLENNELLYKL
+479 FLEYDELLFEL
-490 YLPNVTNIGYN
+490 DLPNVVNIGNN
-501 FLKKNQV
+501 FLKRNTL
-508 LKKIVIPNVVEL
+508 LKKIYMPNAVEL
-520 NTGALQ
+520 KTGTLQ
-526 FNNSLEELYVP
+526 FNNSLKELKLPNVT
-537 KVVKI
+537 KI
-542 GDDVLKYNNTLTEF
+542 GDNVLKLNSILTYIE
-556 ESLYL
+556 LPLL
-561 EEIGK
+561 EEIGD
-566 NFLEYNRWLEK
+566 NFLEYNRYLER
-577 FIAPNLRK
+577 FIEPNLRK
-585 IGLYMLSVNDVLI
+585 IGRYMLSHNSL
-598 DIYVSNLMDEYKDNL
+598 LDEYKDNL

-627 TLKLVKQ
+627 TLKLKY